1 MPLDREPLYLSF
13 STFLEIC
20 FHFFGNDNDHLIE
33 KDFVITIPKEGKEY
47 RLCLKKSEMQEFS
60 TYDGIVDFTQ
70 KSMRLDGIVQYKR
83 YSLKNG
89 KLNGLLS
96 SPVYVGKSN
105 ISMSFP

>member
-1 MPLDREPLYLSF
+1 
-13 STFLEIC
+13 
-20 FHFFGNDNDHLIE
+20 
-33 KDFVITIPKEGKEY
+33 
-47 RLCLKKSEMQEFS
+47 MQEFS

-89 KLNGLLS
+89 KLNGLLT